1 MSTNVLTNQHPT
13 PNTEESNT
21 SCDIL
26 MCNISIS
33 HPNPKVKSAEA
44 ERLIKSTYNTKDKA
58 VSAEV
63 FLIRDTYVADL
74 KSHVSAVRNF
84 FTENTISLGKS
95 QGVRGGTSKI
105 IPAKNFWRVVEFW
118 NKSKAQFDELTDDFV
133 NRWENEIRPNS
144 WDDIKQLGVSLNA
157 SQQKWYSLSGADI
170 RSKFCYNFE
179 KDPVANPRV
188 VSNMQGLTNELRASL
203 EAELEEKQSQR
214 AQEAYKE
221 LRSRLNDVVVKL
233 RDKML
238 TYNPTGGKISDS
250 IITNIEK
257 LVSPKDG
264 NRSLI
269 EDLCVGEGQE
279 KDTILELAQEA
290 NLLCHYDVDSLKGED
305 GEHMRKNVA
314 EEAANL
320 VEKIKGGDTAAEIN
334 NMMKF

>member
-13 PNTEESNT
+13 PNTEEPNS

-26 MCNISIS
+26 MCDISIS
-33 HPNPKVKSAEA
+33 YPNPKVKSAEA
-44 ERLIKSTYNTKDKA
+44 ERLIKSTFNTKDKA

-63 FLIRDTYVADL
+63 TLIRKDYVEDIM
-74 KSHVSAVRNF
+74 SHVSTVRNF

-118 NKSKAQFDELTDDFV
+118 NKSKSQFDGLTDDFV
-133 NRWENEIRPNS
+133 DRWENEIRPNS
-144 WDDIKQLGVSLNA
+144 WDDIKQLGVTLNDR
-157 SQQKWYSLSGADI
+157 QQLWFSLSGEQI
-170 RSKFCYNFE
+170 RSKFYYKFS
-179 KDPVANPRV
+179 KSPVANPNV
-188 VSNMQGLTNELRASL
+188 ASNMRDLTSELRASL
-203 EAELEEKQSQR
+203 QAELEEEHSKR

-221 LRSRLNDVVVKL
+221 LRTRLETVVVKL
-233 RDKML
+233 RNKML
-238 TYNPTGGKISDS
+238 TYNPAGGKISDS
-250 IITNIEK
+250 ILTNIEK

-279 KDTILELAQEA
+279 KDTLLELAQEA

-305 GEHMRKNVA
+305 GEHMRKTVA
-314 EEAANL
+314 TEASNL
-320 VEKIKGGDTAAEIN
+320 IEKIKGGNTAAEIN